1 MTYRNMITPCINLSI
16 NSHRHVR
23 IKKVKKKITADH
35 VEVVTD
41 IKRIERMDGRGQE
54 VDYRDTMHL
63 K

>member
-23 IKKVKKKITADH
+23 IKKVKKIAADH
-35 VEVVTD
+35 VQVVTD
-41 IKRIERMDGRGQE
+41 IQRIERMDGRGRE
-54 VDYRDTMHL
+54 VDYGDTMHL